1 MRTKHLEGKWVC
13 HDRKLLTASWWKEE
27 DGRTS
32 GKGRKEKQGLLDPK
46 RAGWGPW
53 LAKAREG
60 ITWEG
65 TVPYPMPPPDR
76 VAGSRKEASS
86 WLRDLLQRET
96 EGTRSALLHTPPLP
110 GALTLPPGSRGQEPR
125 P

>member
-1 MRTKHLEGKWVC
+1 M
-13 HDRKLLTASWWKEE
+13 
-27 DGRTS
+27 
-32 GKGRKEKQGLLDPK
+32 QGLLDPE

-65 TVPYPMPPPDR
+65 TAPYAMPLPDR

-86 WLRDLLQRET
+86 WRRDLLQRET
-96 EGTRSALLHTPPLP
+96 EGTRSALLRTPPLP
-110 GALTLPPGSRGQEPR
+110 GALTLPPGSRGPR
-125 P
+125 NKQ